1 MTISFSED
9 EKYILQKIQSYCQYQ
24 ERCINDVR
32 NKLFSLKATN
42 KTADKILQSLIDNDY
57 LNEDRYAKMFIQ
69 GKLRIKKWGR
79 IKLKYELGLK
89 GLDINII
96 DENINKIKEKEY
108 IQYFKEFSTN
118 KIKFLKGTEE
128 QKKRSFINYFT
139 YRGWENSLIY
149 QKLNEIN

>member
-1 MTISFSED
+1 MSTSFSED
-9 EKYILQKIQSYCQYQ
+9 EKYILEKIQSYCQYQ

-32 NKLFSLKATN
+32 NKLFSLKATD

-79 IKLKYELGLK
+79 IKLKYELRLK

-108 IQYFKEFSTN
+108 IEYFKEFSTN

-149 QKLNEIN
+149 QKLKDIN

>member
-9 EKYILQKIQSYCQYQ
+9 EKYILEKVQSYCQYQ
-24 ERCINDVR
+24 ERCIKEVS

-79 IKLKYELGLK
+79 IKLKYELRLK

-96 DENINKIKEKEY
+96 DDNINKIKEEEY
-108 IQYFKEFSTN
+108 IQYFNEFSIS
-118 KIKFLKGTEE
+118 KIKFLKGTKE

-149 QKLNEIN
+149 QKLKDIN

>member
-9 EKYILQKIQSYCQYQ
+9 EKYILQKIQSYCHFQ
-24 ERCINDVR
+24 ERCINEVR

-79 IKLKYELGLK
+79 IKLKYELRLK
-89 GLDINII
+89 GVDINII
-96 DENINKIKEKEY
+96 NDNINKIKEEEY
-108 IQYFKEFSTN
+108 IQYFNEFSIN
-118 KIKFLKGTEE
+118 KIKFLKGTKY
-128 QKKRSFINYFT
+128 QKKKSFINYFS

-149 QKLNEIN
+149 QKLKDIN

>member
-1 MTISFSED
+1 VR
-9 EKYILQKIQSYCQYQ
+9 LVG
-24 ERCINDVR
+24 INGINITGDKR
-32 NKLFSLKATN
+32 
-42 KTADKILQSLIDNDY
+42 KILKSLIDNDY
-57 LNEDRYAKMFIQ
+57 LNEDRYASMFIQ

-79 IKLKYELGLK
+79 IKLKYELRLK

-149 QKLNEIN
+149 QKLKDIN